1 MCGVLYMMKSEL
13 WEKEMEKEKEGGREK
28 GGESMWIELLCLKK
42 NSVEKEKCNFPDI
55 IPDAGVT
62 SLPSQSKQ
70 RNKVVLALFYR

>member
-1 MCGVLYMMKSEL
+1 MGKRDGER
-13 WEKEMEKEKEGGREK
+13 EGGRERERRRK
-28 GGESMWIELLCLKK
+28 YVDRITLFKK

-55 IPDAGVT
+55 VPDAGVT